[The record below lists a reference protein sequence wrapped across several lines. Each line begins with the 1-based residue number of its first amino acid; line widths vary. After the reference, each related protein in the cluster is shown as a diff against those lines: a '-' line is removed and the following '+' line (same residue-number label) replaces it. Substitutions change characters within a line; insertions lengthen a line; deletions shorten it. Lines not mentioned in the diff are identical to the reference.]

1 MMWLNR
7 QEQLTLAG
15 LGVLG
20 LVGLGILAW
29 QGQRSSV
36 TIQGVPAPVDT
47 TPWDAALRRAH
58 HVDINA
64 ATVAELERLPLV
76 GPTLARR
83 IVEYRQAHGPFLRPE
98 DLSRVRGIG
107 PKTFEGLRDHITA
120 Q

>member
-1 MMWLNR
+1 MWLNR
-7 QEQLTLAG
+7 HEQATATG

-29 QGQRSSV
+29 QAQRPSV
-36 TIQGVPAPVDT
+36 TIQGAPTFVET
-47 TPWDAALRRAH
+47 SSWDAALRRAH
-58 HVDINA
+58 HVDVNT
-64 ATVAELERLPLV
+64 ATVAELERLPQV

-98 DLSRVRGIG
+98 DLSLVRGIG
-107 PKTFEGLRDHITA
+107 PKTFEGLRDHITT